1 MLRLVSLF
9 PADECIIGYI
19 KYSGGIM
26 ATRDFKKRVISAAAD
41 TNLNTALERAT
52 GAYAKSREAAFAG
65 YDIDA
70 LRERLRECKETSLNS
85 IPELFERFKKE
96 AEAVSVKVHEAS
108 GAVDTCRIVGE
119 IAREHGVRSVVKS
132 KSMVTEEIELNK
144 YLISLGIE
152 VTETDLGEWVCQLAG
167 ERPSNLTIPAIHKT
181 REQVAEIFS
190 KAVGEKVPSDIPSL
204 VAVARKQIRQKFIE
218 ADMGISG
225 ANIAIADTGSI
236 VIVSNEGNARLVTS
250 LPDVHVA
257 VVSYDKLVPSI
268 DETTAVLKML
278 SKSGTGQK
286 MTSYVS
292 FITGPSRTSDIEKT
306 LTLGCHGPKEMH
318 VVFVDNGRKKLLA
331 DKDFREALY
340 CIKCGACLSVCPV
353 YRSVGGHV
361 FGHLYFG
368 GIGAVL
374 EAFLSGLES
383 AENLADICSTCGRC
397 KSYCPSGIDVPGM
410 IAKLRS
416 RIAEK
421 KGQPLVQRLIL
432 QGVLGSPERFDSAM
446 KLSRSMQQI
455 FLPNSKE
462 VPNLPAPVSR
472 YTGFRS
478 LPLLASKPLSETV
491 PERTLAVGTKRGTVA
506 FFPGCVIENIYP
518 EIGLAVVENLSRLG
532 WDVHLP
538 KGQGCCGIPAL
549 LKGDEK
555 TAQNLAAHNVQVE
568 GMAEVDYVITACPTC
583 SKALREDFVRLL
595 SGSSSEDA
603 SAGLSKK
610 TMDFSEFLVK
620 VCGVSQEQIENAGQG
635 IKITY
640 HDPCHARHGLGI
652 VGEPRELLSMAGY
665 NICEMQN
672 PDACCGF
679 AGSFTIAYPEVS
691 KSMLKRKLESVKSTG
706 TGLLATDCPGCL
718 MQLRGGIEKAGINIR
733 AAHTA
738 ELVQVRREGSD

>member
-1 MLRLVSLF
+1 
-9 PADECIIGYI
+9 
-19 KYSGGIM
+19 M

-41 TNLNTALERAT
+41 PNLNTALERAT
-52 GAYAKSREAAFAG
+52 GAYAKSRQAAFEG
-65 YDIDA
+65 CDIDA
-70 LRERLRECKETSLNS
+70 LRLRLRECKELSLNA
-85 IPELFERFKKE
+85 IPQLFERFKKE
-96 AEAVSVKVHEAS
+96 AEAVSVKVHQAS
-108 GAVDTCRIVGE
+108 GAEDACRIVGE
-119 IAREHGVRSVVKS
+119 IAREHGVRSIVKS

-144 YLISLGIE
+144 HLISLGME
-152 VTETDLGEWVCQLAG
+152 VTETDLGEWICQLAG

-190 KAVGEKVPSDIPSL
+190 KAVGEPVSPDIPAL
-204 VAVARKQIRQKFIE
+204 VAVARKEIRQKFID

-225 ANIAIADTGSI
+225 ANIAIADTGTI

-268 DETTAVLKML
+268 DEATAILKML

-318 VVFVDNGRKKLLA
+318 VVFVDNGRKELLA
-331 DKDFREALY
+331 NKDFREAMY

-397 KSYCPSGIDVPGM
+397 KSYCPAGIDVPGM
-410 IAKLRS
+410 IAKLRE
-416 RIAEK
+416 RIAKE
-421 KGQPLVQRLIL
+421 KGQPLIQRLAL
-432 QGVLGSPERFDSAM
+432 KGVLGCPERFNLAV
-446 KLSRSMQQI
+446 KLSRSVQQLL
-455 FLPNSKE
+455 LPNAKK
-462 VPNLPAPVSR
+462 VPNLPAPASR

-478 LPLLASKPLSETV
+478 LPLLAEKPLSEVV
-491 PERTLAVGTKRGTVA
+491 PERSPAIGATRGTVA

-518 EIGLAVVENLSRLG
+518 EIGKAVVDALSGLG
-532 WDVHLP
+532 WEVHIP
-538 KGQGCCGIPAL
+538 GGQGCCGIPAL
-549 LKGDEK
+549 LKGDKK
-555 TAQNLAAHNVQVE
+555 TAQNLALHNIHLG
-568 GMAEVDYVITACPTC
+568 GMAEADYVITACATC
-583 SKALREDFVRLL
+583 SKAFREDFARLL
-595 SGSSSEDA
+595 HGDA
-603 SAGLSKK
+603 SAAAEDIAKK
-610 TMDFSEFLVK
+610 TLDFSEFMVK
-620 VCGVSQEQIENAGQG
+620 VCGVSKAQIENTGQG
-635 IKITY
+635 EEVTY

-652 VGEPRELLSMAGY
+652 IEEPRTLLSLAGY
-665 NICEMQN
+665 NISEMPN
-672 PDACCGF
+672 SDACCGF
-679 AGSFTIAYPEVS
+679 AGSFTLSYPEVS
-691 KSMLKRKLESVKSTG
+691 HSMLKRKLESAKSAG
-706 TGLLATDCPGCL
+706 AQILATDCPGCL
-718 MQLRGGIEKAGINIR
+718 MQLRGGIERAGLNIR

-738 ELVQVRREGSD
+738 ELIRVKPESAD